1 MIAAK
6 IGAVAKRSRDF
17 FALSD
22 HQRDKW

>member
-17 FALSD
+17 LAVSD
-22 HQRDKW
+22 HQREK